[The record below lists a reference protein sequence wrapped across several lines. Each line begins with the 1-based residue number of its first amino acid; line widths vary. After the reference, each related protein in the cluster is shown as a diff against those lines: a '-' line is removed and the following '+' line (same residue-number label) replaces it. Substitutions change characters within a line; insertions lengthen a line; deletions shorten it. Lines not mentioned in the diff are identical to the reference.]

1 MLKITEDE
9 AHNCF
14 VLEPSGKLDRADF
27 AKLTERFNARVNA
40 TDRIPN
46 LVIHAPS
53 FPGWSDFAAFFGHV
67 EFIREHHRLVGKI
80 ALVSDSRVL
89 DIAPAVAR
97 QFLAADIRHFPADGL
112 QAALDWVAETGEAA
126 EHVTV
131 MTDLPD
137 DVVGISVRD
146 VITARDYSERIV
158 PLIEERLKRH
168 DKIRLLYRIGPEFSA
183 FTPGAAWSD
192 TRVGLMHLTQFS
204 KIAVVSDLEWIRH
217 GTRIFAPL
225 IPAEVHVFGDREL
238 DAAKAWVS
246 APPGEAAPRS

>member
-1 MLKITEDE
+1 MGCT
-9 AHNCF
+9 
-14 VLEPSGKLDRADF
+14 
-27 AKLTERFNARVNA
+27 ARG
-40 TDRIPN
+40 
-46 LVIHAPS
+46 LC
-53 FPGWSDFAAFFGHV
+53 GLAF
-67 EFIREHHRLVGKI
+67 
-80 ALVSDSRVL
+80 S
-89 DIAPAVAR
+89 
-97 QFLAADIRHFPADGL
+97 
-112 QAALDWVAETGEAA
+112 AETGEAA

-246 APPGEAAPRS
+246 APTGEAAPRS